1 MLYWDTRREYGLEIR
16 NKILWGL
23 ILLILLGKK
32 FTYSFST
39 HAEFL
44 TYVQRRFCKFQLRI
58 IALIFKEEDKMKSLK
73 LCIKY
78 YTIYKGEMQ
87 DDRSDSFNFQDG
99 PRKILRLSPRKGD
112 GKFLFDDHRASS
124 SSVAPLWNTN
134 TKLRP
139 LATSKTFCIER
150 SLHVREKLT
159 FYIYKKVDK
168 LCRPRN
174 REGSFDIK
182 R

>member
-1 MLYWDTRREYGLEIR
+1 
-16 NKILWGL
+16 
-23 ILLILLGKK
+23 
-32 FTYSFST
+32 
-39 HAEFL
+39 
-44 TYVQRRFCKFQLRI
+44 
-58 IALIFKEEDKMKSLK
+58 MKSLK

-78 YTIYKGEMQ
+78 CTIYKREMQ

-182 R
+182 RQL